1 MNQIDIEATHIF
13 SWMYKNECIK
23 ITILLALGL
32 YFIISPKL
40 SNVISLLYNN
50 IVFRILIISLILFF
64 SVHDIQL
71 AIMVTLVYLVTLTN
85 LNNPDKFTN
94 IKSKNN

>member
-1 MNQIDIEATHIF
+1 MNQIDIEAIHIL
-13 SWMYKNECIK
+13 SWMYKNYCIK
-23 ITILLALGL
+23 ITILLAISL
-32 YFIISPKL
+32 YFVISPKL
-40 SNVISLLYNN
+40 SNVVLLLYNN
-50 IVFRILIISLILFF
+50 VVFRILVISLILFF

-71 AIMVTLVYLVTLTN
+71 AIMTTLIYLVTLTN